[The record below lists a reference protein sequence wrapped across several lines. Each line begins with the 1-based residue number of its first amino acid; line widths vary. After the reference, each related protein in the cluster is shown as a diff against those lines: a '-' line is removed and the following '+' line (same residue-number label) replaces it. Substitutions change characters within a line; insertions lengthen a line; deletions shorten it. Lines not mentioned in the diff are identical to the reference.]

1 MLLYECSK
9 IINLNIKLFIF
20 KQYLSKNNVIATNCS
35 HLISKN
41 VRIT

>member
-1 MLLYECSK
+1 MDVKK
-9 IINLNIKLFIF
+9 IVNLNIKLFIF
-20 KQYLSKNNVIATNCS
+20 KQYLNKNNIIPTNCK